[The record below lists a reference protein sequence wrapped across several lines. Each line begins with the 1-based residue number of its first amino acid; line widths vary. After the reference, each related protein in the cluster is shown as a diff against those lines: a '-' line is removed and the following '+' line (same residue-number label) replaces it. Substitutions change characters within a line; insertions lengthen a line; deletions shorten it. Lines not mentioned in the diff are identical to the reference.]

1 MCPDVKAP
9 AALWPMRSGRD
20 DLGGEQTWRPE
31 HYEIS
36 AASKH
41 GPASCRESR
50 SEAGSRPH
58 LRWGKA
64 DDTGEETGTSTR
76 WDRRGRGSSIQG
88 QTVGDNVGKLPWAAG
103 TGNNLQGL
111 SKRGQKPKG

>member
-1 MCPDVKAP
+1 
-9 AALWPMRSGRD
+9 MRNGRD

-41 GPASCRESR
+41 GSASCRESR
-50 SEAGSRPH
+50 SDAGSRPH

-64 DDTGEETGTSTR
+64 DDTGEATGTSTR
-76 WDRRGRGSSIQG
+76 WDRRGTGSSIQG
-88 QTVGDNVGKLPWAAG
+88 KIFRDNVGKLPWAAG
-103 TGNNLQGL
+103 AADNLQGL
-111 SKRGQKPKG
+111 FERGQCRRRREPKGSGT